1 MREAS
6 TKIVS
11 RQWKKQLSMIVN
23 EWTLMN
29 GKYLLNINI
38 IIALFAG
45 DKSILAKLAQVD
57 EIFISSTVI
66 GE

>member
-23 EWTLMN
+23 EWTLMD
-29 GKYLLNINI
+29 GKYLLDTNI